1 MMKKAM
7 ALLALCALLLTLP
20 TVSLAD
26 QGDIGVIV
34 NGRSVVFT
42 DNSGYPYI
50 DENFR
55 TMVPLRAT
63 MEAAGAAV
71 GYDPATQ
78 TAIVIT
84 EHARIEVPLGTDY
97 LYSNN
102 KKIEN
107 DTVAVAKNGR
117 TYLPIRAVL
126 EAAGYKVEWNS
137 DSRSVVANSFSYSS
151 DQLTPYHTSSL
162 ATLVEKLLAGDVVCV
177 DGQYYATPEYVRM
190 LANVQMHYAGDD
202 LNTALYPREDRY
214 GLAEVTEDDYGWVSG
229 LDFRKSAVH
238 ASELSCDLS
247 TLEPYVVPDFYN
259 VYGFYKDSKLLYCV
273 NEMTDEFMASAA
285 AEGVFNGIHMKR
297 EDGAL
302 WYDYQDL
309 QAHGIPFP

>member
-1 MMKKAM
+1 MKKVM
-7 ALLALCALLLTLP
+7 ALLVLCAVMLALP
-20 TVSLAD
+20 TAPAAA

-34 NGRSVVFT
+34 NGRSVAFT
-42 DNSGYPYI
+42 ADSGYPYI

-84 EHARIEVPLGTDY
+84 ENSRIEVPLGTDY

-126 EAAGYKVEWNS
+126 EAAGYKVEWNG
-137 DSRSVVANSFSYSS
+137 DSNCVIANSFSCSS
-151 DQLTPYHTSSL
+151 EQLVPYHTSSL
-162 ATLVEKLLAGDVVCV
+162 ATLVENILAGNVVCI
-177 DGQYYATPEYVRM
+177 DGQYYATPEHVRM
-190 LANVQMHYAGDD
+190 LSTVQLHYSGDD
-202 LNTALYPREDRY
+202 LNTAIYPQADRY
-214 GLAEVTEDDYGWVSG
+214 SLADVTEEDYGWVSG

-238 ASELSCDLS
+238 ASELDCDVS

-259 VYGFYKDSKLLYCV
+259 VYGFYENGKFVYCV
-273 NEMTDEFMASAA
+273 NEMTDAFMEARA

-309 QAHGIPFP
+309 TAHGIPFP